1 MIIVIIG
8 CTSAALRCHQI
19 KVNYTRLPYE
29 EFMAKPLG
37 SVPWDVTETKFFVNT
52 EGCGYPPTVNCSI
65 FAKKFAYENLGKV
78 FPCYYSRTHP
88 EIVVARYDWLR
99 KIYGLI
105 IIMISQRKV
114 QCAILLFA

>member
-1 MIIVIIG
+1 
-8 CTSAALRCHQI
+8 
-19 KVNYTRLPYE
+19 
-29 EFMAKPLG
+29 MAKPLG

-88 EIVVARYDWLR
+88 EIVVARYDWLGNIR
-99 KIYGLI
+99 THHHNDF
-105 IIMISQRKV
+105 ST
-114 QCAILLFA
+114 

>member
-1 MIIVIIG
+1 MTSLSFAG

-19 KVNYTRLPYE
+19 RVNYTKLPYE

-52 EGCGYPPTVNCSI
+52 EGCGYPPTVNCSA
-65 FAKKFAYENLGKV
+65 FAKKYAYKNMGKI

-88 EIVVARYDWLR
+88 ETVVARYDR
-99 KIYGLI
+99 
-105 IIMISQRKV
+105 
-114 QCAILLFA
+114 